1 MKKTNTF
8 FRYVGPGFVVAAT
21 GVGAGD
27 LIAASVA
34 GARYGVIILWA
45 ALLGG
50 LLKFVLNEGIARWQL
65 ATGAT
70 LLEGWIHK
78 LPRII
83 SLYFFI
89 YLILW
94 SFVVAGALIS
104 FCGLAAHSLFPLFA
118 EARPSVAAWGAI
130 HSLVAV
136 ALVLPGRY
144 QAIERLMKFFIGLMF
159 TVVLISA
166 ARVEVDWGQ
175 ALASLF
181 VPRVPAQEGAVL
193 LVLGI
198 IGGVGGSVTL
208 LCYSYWLKEKG
219 WEGPAFLRHTRIDL
233 GAAYLLTSLFGA
245 AIIIIAAGV
254 KPGQVEGY
262 NMILAIAE
270 QLREGSGAFGR
281 WAFMIGFWGAV
292 FSSMLG
298 VWDGV
303 PYLFADFVETFRR
316 RRDRVTGRPGEGKT
330 RRGGDVETG
339 REKAAV
345 GPHSVYYRLFLAFL
359 SVPPLLL
366 AFYGRPAWVGIL
378 YAVTGA
384 FFMPFLAG
392 LLLYMNNQGRWM
404 GALRNGWGINAL
416 LVATL
421 VLFLVLMGLEWS

>member
-1 MKKTNTF
+1 MEKRNSF
-8 FRYVGPGFVVAAT
+8 FRYLGPGFVVAAT

-65 ATGAT
+65 ATETT
-70 LLEGWIHK
+70 LLEGWVRK
-78 LPRII
+78 LPRAV

-89 YLILW
+89 YLLLW

-104 FCGLAAHSLFPLFA
+104 FCGLAAHTLFPLFP

-130 HSLVAV
+130 HSLIAA
-136 ALVLPGRY
+136 ALVLRGRY
-144 QAIERLMKFFIGLMF
+144 QAIENLMKFFIGLMF
-159 TVVLISA
+159 CVVVASA
-166 ARVEVDWGQ
+166 AQVGADWGEA
-175 ALASLF
+175 ALSLF
-181 VPRVPAQEGAVL
+181 LPRVPAQGEGVL

-208 LCYSYWLKEKG
+208 LCYSYWLQEKKWRG
-219 WEGPAFLRHTRIDL
+219 TAFLRHTRIDL

-254 KPGQVEGY
+254 QPGQVEGY
-262 NMILAIAE
+262 NMILSIAGR
-270 QLREGSGAFGR
+270 LAEGSGEFGR

-303 PYLFADFVETFRR
+303 PYLFADFVETYRNHR
-316 RRDRVTGRPGEGKT
+316 GKT
-330 RRGGDVETG
+330 PG
-339 REKAAV
+339 KAAV
-345 GPHSVYYRLFLAFL
+345 GPRSTPYRLFLAFL
-359 SVPPLLL
+359 AIPPLLL
-366 AFYGRPAWVGIL
+366 AVFGRPAWVGIL

-384 FFMPFLAG
+384 FFMPFLAA
-392 LLLYMNNQGRWM
+392 LLLYMNNQKKWLKE
-404 GALRNGWGINAL
+404 LRNGWLANAL
-416 LVATL
+416 LAATL
-421 VLFLVLMGLEWS
+421 LLFLVLALTELG

>member
-1 MKKTNTF
+1 MKHPQPSL
-8 FRYVGPGFVVAAT
+8 FRYLGPGFMVAAT

-50 LLKFVLNEGIARWQL
+50 ALKFVLNEGIARWQL
-65 ATGAT
+65 ATDTT

-78 LPRII
+78 LPRAI

-89 YLILW
+89 YLLLW
-94 SFVVAGALIS
+94 AFVVAGALIS
-104 FCGLAAHSLFPLFA
+104 FCGLAAHSLFPLFP
-118 EARPSVAAWGAI
+118 EARPSVVAWGAI
-130 HSLVAV
+130 HSLLA
-136 ALVLPGRY
+136 AGLVLAGRY
-144 QAIERLMKFFIGLMF
+144 QMIENLMKFFIGLMF
-159 TVVLISA
+159 SVVLFSA
-166 ARVEVDWGQ
+166 ARVGADWGQ
-175 ALASLF
+175 VLPSLF
-181 VPRVPAQEGAVL
+181 LPRVPAQEEAVL

-208 LCYSYWLKEKG
+208 LCYSYWLQEKKWRG
-219 WEGPAFLRHTRIDL
+219 TAFLHHTRIDL
-233 GAAYLLTSLFGA
+233 GVAYLLTSLFGA

-262 NMILAIAE
+262 NMILSIANR
-270 QLREGSGAFGR
+270 LSEGSGPFGR

-303 PYLFADFVETFRR
+303 PYLFADFVETYRNR
-316 RRDRVTGRPGEGKT
+316 KGEPADKGT
-330 RRGGDVETG
+330 VDARS
-339 REKAAV
+339 
-345 GPHSVYYRLFLAFL
+345 PYYRFFLAFL
-359 SVPPLLL
+359 AIPPLLL
-366 AFYGRPAWVGIL
+366 AVFGRPAWVGIL

-384 FFMPFLAG
+384 FFMPFLAA
-392 LLLYMNNQGRWM
+392 LLLYMNNQTKWM
-404 GALRNGWGINAL
+404 GELRNGWLVNGL

-421 VLFLVLMGLEWS
+421 VLFLVLMVMEGR